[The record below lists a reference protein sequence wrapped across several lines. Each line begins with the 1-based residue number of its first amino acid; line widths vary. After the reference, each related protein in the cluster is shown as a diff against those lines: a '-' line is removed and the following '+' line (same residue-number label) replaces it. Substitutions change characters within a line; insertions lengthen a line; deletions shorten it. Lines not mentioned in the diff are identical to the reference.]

1 MTVSVPGA
9 AIAGLS
15 RQSARAWAV
24 GSRFSPT
31 RLIKTLPLAYKQLSL
46 IILVEPPAELN
57 SPPPDTQPTVS
68 PPSTV
73 PRRRKAARV
82 HQPVRWKVCLT
93 QTREYPTTG
102 QAAAASGPQT
112 RRWSENDVLGGWVDG
127 HCVAE
132 VFELRY

>member
-1 MTVSVPGA
+1 MATSGDRYLATSGDFPMA
-9 AIAGLS
+9 RDTRTLKASS
-15 RQSARAWAV
+15 R
-24 GSRFSPT
+24 
-31 RLIKTLPLAYKQLSL
+31 
-46 IILVEPPAELN
+46 
-57 SPPPDTQPTVS
+57 
-68 PPSTV
+68 
-73 PRRRKAARV
+73 
-82 HQPVRWKVCLT
+82 T